1 MKLFADSPV
10 IPDVFRENES
20 IRFSRSQNIRLS
32 ESLRKICWSFLK
44 FISFIDLDNI
54 HNYVLKSS
62 AGVLQAEDT
71 LGLETVHLQELSV
84 IVNTT
89 SSFEE
94 FFIRRNALVIFMHRI
109 LRSAQINNASLRP
122 SLPGASTFCTCKYF
136 VFSIF

>member
-1 MKLFADSPV
+1 MNCID
-10 IPDVFRENES
+10 NT
-20 IRFSRSQNIRLS
+20 
-32 ESLRKICWSFLK
+32 
-44 FISFIDLDNI
+44 DLDNI
-54 HNYVLKSS
+54 HNYALKSA

-122 SLPGASTFCTCKYF
+122 ALPGASSFCTCK
-136 VFSIF
+136 

>member
-1 MKLFADSPV
+1 M
-10 IPDVFRENES
+10 
-20 IRFSRSQNIRLS
+20 
-32 ESLRKICWSFLK
+32 
-44 FISFIDLDNI
+44 DNI
-54 HNYVLKSS
+54 HNYALKSA

-122 SLPGASTFCTCKYF
+122 ALPGASSFCTCKYGPF
-136 VFSIF
+136 SVIHLLVEILISNTVLSMIFKMKRRNVFFFGIF